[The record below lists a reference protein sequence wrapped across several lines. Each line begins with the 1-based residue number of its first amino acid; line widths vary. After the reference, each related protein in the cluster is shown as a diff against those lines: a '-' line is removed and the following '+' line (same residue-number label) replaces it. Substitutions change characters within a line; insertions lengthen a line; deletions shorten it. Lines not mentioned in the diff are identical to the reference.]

1 MIKAKKDKRGPG
13 IQVEISGEL
22 EDVVD
27 EYMALIRAVENIE
40 ALRDAVGDALDKTVN
55 GTDEGENE
63 IHQELS

>member
-1 MIKAKKDKRGPG
+1 MIKAKKDKKGPG

-40 ALRDAVGDALDKTVN
+40 ALRDAVGDALDKAVN